1 MERIRTLL
9 VDDHQIMCQ
18 GVRLLLEREPD
29 FLVLA
34 EEAHDGREAIELARA
49 HSPDAVVMDLNMP
62 GLNGIEATRR
72 IVHDSPGT
80 RVIALTG
87 HTDARRV
94 CEALEA
100 GASGYVV
107 KDAAAQELIGAIRAA
122 VAGQTYLS
130 PRISGQ
136 VEWVSANGNGHH
148 AAAGPG
154 PGVRPVVPR
163 DSAFERLSA
172 REREVLQLTAEGK
185 ATKQIAQCMGV
196 SLKTAETHRRSVMHK
211 LGMQSIA
218 ELTKYAIRVG
228 LTTID
233 DAREPDA

>member
-1 MERIRTLL
+1 MEKIRTLL

-29 FLVLA
+29 FIVLA
-34 EEAHDGREAIELARA
+34 AEAHDGREAIDLARE
-49 HSPDAVVMDLNMP
+49 HRPDAVVMDLNMP
-62 GLNGIEATRR
+62 DLNGVEATRR
-72 IVHDSPGT
+72 IVRDSPGT

-87 HTDARRV
+87 HTDARLV
-94 CEALEA
+94 CDALEA

-122 VAGQTYLS
+122 VAGKTYLS
-130 PRISGQ
+130 PRIAGLI
-136 VEWVSANGNGHH
+136 EWVAGGASGNGRPD
-148 AAAGPG
+148 APRGGA
-154 PGVRPVVPR
+154 RPVVPR

-233 DAREPDA
+233 DTRHPDV

>member
-29 FLVLA
+29 FLVLSP
-34 EEAHDGREAIELARA
+34 EAHDGREAIELAQEHR
-49 HSPDAVVMDLNMP
+49 PDVVVMDLNMP

-72 IVHDSPGT
+72 ILRDSPGT

-107 KDAAAQELIGAIRAA
+107 KDAAAEELIGAIRAA

-130 PRISGQ
+130 PRIAGQ
-136 VEWVSANGNGHH
+136 VQWVGASGGNGRHSG
-148 AAAGPG
+148 AGA
-154 PGVRPVVPR
+154 RPVVPR

-185 ATKQIAQCMGV
+185 ATKQIAQTLGV

-211 LGMQSIA
+211 LGMQSVA

-233 DAREPDA
+233 DQEPDA